1 MSKSDIMKYNGK
13 TICNI
18 LKDIRRQ
25 IANANS
31 ISLVT
36 SDCGYKGD
44 CAGTCP
50 KCEEELR
57 YLEQSLNMR
66 RLAGKT
72 VILTGI
78 SAAMFSF
85 SSCSSLSKISSDK
98 ISVTDTK
105 KKKPE
110 TYIEKL
116 PIKGE
121 ISQNEKNKIE
131 ICGIVVDEDNE
142 PMIGASILV
151 KDTDTVFTSDIDG
164 KFNLSIDTSCTLI
177 FSYIG
182 YEQIEVKIEESC
194 FVHVAFTDI
203 SKSIMG
209 EVPVIRIETDDVY
222 NRK

>member
-1 MSKSDIMKYNGK
+1 MKYKGK
-13 TICNI
+13 QICNI
-18 LKDIRRQ
+18 LKNIRLKIADANDI
-25 IANANS
+25 N
-31 ISLVT
+31 LVT
-36 SDCGYKGD
+36 SDCTYKGD
-44 CAGTCP
+44 CVGTCP
-50 KCEEELR
+50 KCEAELR

-78 SAAMFSF
+78 YAAMFSF
-85 SSCSSLSKISSDK
+85 SSCSSPSKISSDK

-105 KKKPE
+105 KKSPK
-110 TYIEKL
+110 TYIERL
-116 PIKGE
+116 PVKGE
-121 ISQNEKNKIE
+121 ISQDEKNKIE
-131 ICGIVVDEDNE
+131 VCGIVVDENNE
-142 PMIGASILV
+142 PMIGASIRV
-151 KDTDTVFTSDIDG
+151 KDTDTVVASDING
-164 KFNLSIDTSCTLI
+164 KFNLSVDVPCTLI
-177 FSYIG
+177 FYYIG